1 VFYIEERKASLQFQ
15 SNVATSTEDDAL
27 FADLDLASPLG
38 KKQAAERLLALAKER
53 GVNVPAADQEAKVRV
68 GSVVVNNPET
78 SPSGLLRLLEQTFGT
93 KASAAA
99 KSEGS
104 KMGTARPENAGY
116 LCIISNRDTLLSN
129 PCDDYEYAF

>member
-1 VFYIEERKASLQFQ
+1 MEAS
-15 SNVATSTEDDAL
+15 SADDGL
-27 FADLDLASPLG
+27 FDGLDLAAPLG

-53 GVNVPAADQEAKVRV
+53 GINLPAAEQEAKVRV
-68 GSVVVNNPET
+68 GSVVVNNPDT
-78 SPSGLLRLLEQTFGT
+78 APSALLRLLEQTFGT

-116 LCIISNRDTLLSN
+116 IISILRH
-129 PCDDYEYAF
+129 